1 MGSSISF
8 KRLLMFSA
16 VMLVL
21 IASCSEEPKEK
32 TPIQTLPPESKLTL
46 KPRPAFDAD
55 SAYAFIEKQVRF
67 GPRVPNTKEH
77 TRCASWLEKKLKS
90 YGATVIIQKAQ
101 LTAYNGQELSAVN
114 IMGQINP
121 NASKRILLCAHWDS
135 RPYADRDSKERMK
148 PIDGANDGASGVGVL
163 LEVLRAIHL
172 DSIDPDLG
180 VDIVFF
186 DAEDYG
192 KPEGSMLGNSG
203 DSWCLGSQYWAK
215 NLPIKD
221 YKPEFGILLDM
232 VGAAD
237 AVFPKEGVSLYYA
250 PQIVDK
256 VWKIAGAMG
265 HENYFRSFKGN
276 EITDDHRYL
285 NEIAKIP
292 TIDIIH
298 YDMGRF
304 DFGEFHHTHADNM
317 DVIDKSTLQVV
328 GDVVL
333 QVLYQE

>member
-1 MGSSISF
+1 MGSSIKWFGIVSMCF
-8 KRLLMFSA
+8 ILTLFVNSCGEDPAPKR
-16 VMLVL
+16 
-21 IASCSEEPKEK
+21 
-32 TPIQTLPPESKLTL
+32 PIKKLPPTPKLTL
-46 KPRPAFDAD
+46 KPKASFNAD
-55 SAYAFIEKQVRF
+55 SAYAYIQKQVDF

-77 TRCASWLEKKLKS
+77 VKCAKWLEQKLKDF
-90 YGATVIIQKAQ
+90 GAEVLVQEAIV
-101 LTAYNGQELSAVN
+101 TAYNGKELKAFN
-114 IMGQINP
+114 IMGQFNP
-121 NASKRILLCAHWDS
+121 EVEKRILLCAHWDT
-135 RPYADRDSKERMK
+135 RPYADRDSKDRMK

-163 LEVLRAIHL
+163 LEVMRALNL
-172 DSIDPDLG
+172 DSLKPNVG

-192 KPEGSMLGNSG
+192 KPEGSMIGKSD
-203 DSWCLGSQYWAK
+203 DSWCLGSQYWAR
-215 NLPIKD
+215 NLPIKN

-237 AVFPKEGVSLYYA
+237 AVFPKEGVSMYYA
-250 PQIVDK
+250 PNVVNH

-265 HENYFRSFKGN
+265 HENYFRNFKGN

-304 DFGEFHHTHADNM
+304 DFGEFHHTHNDNM
-317 DVIDKSTLQVV
+317 DIIDKATLQVV

-333 QVLYQE
+333 QVVYQE